1 MNIFVHIIRHVVVDD
16 VRHVGNIQS
25 SGSDCGGH
33 QDRLS
38 IVDFECLKKGTNS
51 REIIKAAKVMQMP
64 STLV

>member
-1 MNIFVHIIRHVVVDD
+1 MSLWSILKKLDTHCYDTVMK
-16 VRHVGNIQS
+16 
-25 SGSDCGGH
+25 CL
-33 QDRLS
+33 RLS